1 MRIPFCL
8 VTLAACVCAGAL
20 SAVTVN
26 VSNET
31 ELRQAISTINASA
44 AAQDEIILAPG
55 TYMRGA
61 GTPAAEENANAS
73 GDYDITKAVSN
84 SRVIIRGQAGQ
95 GASTIIDANNNDRV
109 FHIFTTANITVEFR
123 DLTLTRGRAIGDGAS
138 LTEARGGG
146 ILNRRPGTSAT
157 TSSVE
162 LHNVVIQ
169 DCLAIGE
176 DGADGVGS
184 AGDNGYAGKGGA
196 IYSAG
201 GTLRLEN
208 SNINNNWAIGG
219 DGGMGDDGVQ
229 GAGAGGKNGGEG
241 GAGMGGGI
249 YVQAGALH
257 MLNTAVTDNRASGGW
272 GGDAGD
278 GDNGAGGRGGA
289 GGAGLGGG
297 LYFQNGMATITDSS
311 ISENICDG
319 EDGGMGGDGYTDTG
333 GGKNGGDGGACG
345 DVKGIGVYIEAG
357 TVTMTRCIINT
368 NEGISWIGGPGGHAD
383 DADSGSGGTG
393 GTGGAGGVAQGGG
406 VYVDNATVTLTR
418 CTISFN
424 HIWGGDGYDGGDG
437 SSAWANTGSAT
448 GGAGGAI
455 GASGDAE
462 GGGLYLRRGNTTLIE
477 CTIEANICDGGG
489 NAANQVAGIGGDGD
503 GPNGN
508 GGVGGQG
515 GDGGAARGG
524 GIYIDTAG
532 VQARIERCLLA
543 INACNGGGGSDGGEG
558 GWGWANGRG
567 GHGGSGG
574 HGGVALGGGIYR
586 YGGTQTIQIINC
598 TITTNFCTGGDGAWG
613 GDGGSSY
620 GTGIDGNGGP
630 GGNGG
635 LGAGGASYVRAATV
649 AHYNSTLSHN
659 VVGSGGAGLGG
670 SGQLTGAT
678 GTAPASAG
686 GGGYREGGT
695 VTSDSCIWSNNTAT
709 SAPDFSGA
717 ITASATL
724 FGSDTGAT
732 ITAGAIANILNQ
744 NPLLQALADNGGQTR
759 TRALGGSSPALNAG
773 SNTLTLQT
781 DQRGAGFTRSY
792 GSAPDIGAFEDQP
805 APGVNAPVVL
815 QPAQAVTT
823 SASSI
828 IVSGTAQANALVRI
842 YSDANSNGQVDIG
855 EPVLGQQQL
864 TGGGTSFSISINLTP
879 NTVHNMLATAEDAGL
894 ESQPAT
900 VPTVTHDG
908 LAPTAPVIT
917 LPAMAVTV
925 STLSYTI
932 EGTAEADALVRIW
945 HDANGNGVL
954 DTGETVVE
962 FEQLSGGAT
971 AFSISVSLTQ
981 AADNHFLATAMDAA
995 GNESPAAAVPVIT
1008 HQSSSSVP
1016 APVIT
1021 SPSSAIMVPGTL
1033 FAIQGTALAGGLVR
1047 IHEDSNA
1054 NGVIDAGEPVVG
1066 QQQLGPAD
1074 TAFSIQV
1081 VLNAVIANRFL
1092 ATVQDGTGN
1101 VSAPA
1106 VVPTIRVGIPTS
1118 GGKKGGK
1125 SGGGCTVA
1133 AGPAPWVIA
1142 GLLLLQRRR
1151 RKDR

>member
-169 DCLAIGE
+169 SCLAIGE

-249 YVQAGALH
+249 YVQAGTLH

-297 LYFQNGMATITDSS
+297 LYFQNGTATITDSS

-357 TVTMTRCIINT
+357 TVSLTRCIINT
-368 NEGISWIGGPGGHAD
+368 NEGISWIGGAGGYAD

-448 GGAGGAI
+448 GGAGGAV

-462 GGGLYLRRGNTTLIE
+462 GGGLYLRRGNTTLLE

-503 GPNGN
+503 GPSGN
-508 GGVGGQG
+508 GGVGGAG

-532 VQARIERCLLA
+532 VQARIERCVLA
-543 INACNGGGGSDGGEG
+543 INACNGGGGTEGGEG
-558 GWGWANGRG
+558 GWGWGSGRG

-574 HGGVALGGGIYR
+574 HGGQALGGGIYR

-598 TITTNFCTGGDGAWG
+598 TITSNFCTGGDGAWG

-649 AHYNSTLSHN
+649 AHHNSTLSHN

-670 SGQLTGAT
+670 NGQLTGAT

-773 SNTLTLQT
+773 NNALTLQT
-781 DQRGAGFTRSY
+781 DQRGAGFTRSF

-805 APGVNAPVVL
+805 APSTPAPVIL
-815 QPAQAVTT
+815 QPAQAIVTAA
-823 SASSI
+823 ASVA
-828 IVSGTAQANALVRI
+828 VSGTATADSLVRI
-842 YSDANSNGQVDIG
+842 YDDANANGQVDNG
-855 EPVLGQQQL
+855 ETVVGFQQL
-864 TGGGTSFSISINLTP
+864 SGGSTSFSINVTLATNVANNL
-879 NTVHNMLATAEDAGL
+879 LATAESAGL
-894 ESQPAT
+894 ESPAAQVPTITHDDTPPAAPVVTTPAT
-900 VPTVTHDG
+900 
-908 LAPTAPVIT
+908 
-917 LPAMAVTV
+917 AVTV
-925 STLSYTI
+925 STLNFSI
-932 EGTAEADALVRIW
+932 NGTADADTLVEVW
-945 HDANGNGVL
+945 EDANGNGLL
-954 DTGETVVE
+954 DAGETVAQSQ
-962 FEQLSGGAT
+962 QLAGGAT
-971 AFSISVSLTQ
+971 AFSIIVSLTQ
-981 AADNHFLATAMDAA
+981 SADNHYLVTSTDTA
-995 GNESPAAAVPVIT
+995 GNTSAATVVPVIT
-1008 HQSSSSVP
+1008 HQPSTAIAPPTITNP
-1016 APVIT
+1016 AGPVT
-1021 SPSSAIMVPGTL
+1021 VPGTL
-1033 FAIQGTALAGGLVR
+1033 LSIRGNAQAGSLVR
-1047 IHEDSNA
+1047 IYEDTNA
-1054 NGVIDAGEPVVG
+1054 NGLIDAGEPVVG
-1066 QQQLGPAD
+1066 QQQLATLS
-1074 TAFSIQV
+1074 TAFSINV
-1081 VLNAVIANRFL
+1081 VLNATIPNRFL
-1092 ATVQDGTGN
+1092 ATAEDAAMN
-1101 VSAPA
+1101 ESAPA
-1106 VVPTIRVGIPTS
+1106 VVPTINVGTS
-1118 GGKKGGK
+1118 TINGKKGKGG
-1125 SGGGCTVA
+1125 SGGGCA
-1133 AGPAPWVIA
+1133 ATGAGGAWLIA
-1142 GLLLLQRRR
+1142 ALVLLRRR
-1151 RKDR
+1151 RRG